1 MSKYKES
8 LKESGWGISLVRF
21 FYVKQKKD
29 RHLNAGLLLNLLEAF
44 IYKAFFVV
52 LMMTAPI

>member
-29 RHLNAGLLLNLLEAF
+29 RHLNADLLLNLLEAF